1 MCGRR
6 AGGLEAGGHVRD
18 AVEFLELPFDEQAG
32 QSVGADDLV
41 ARDAQGFAFAQCGDE
56 QEPPDDAPSR
66 VGFGVDEH
74 GGLSGGEGGDLGGR
88 HPVLLDRVHG
98 VAADDAFGDGG
109 LACLG
114 QDGVGQG
121 GRGGGFALDAFR
133 GVSFEAVAFDEAY
146 VGGFEPVHA
155 YGADDG
161 GDVVFDAEPV

>member
-1 MCGRR
+1 MSMWSAR
-6 AGGLEAGGHVRD
+6 A
-18 AVEFLELPFDEQAG
+18 
-32 QSVGADDLV
+32 
-41 ARDAQGFAFAQCGDE
+41 
-56 QEPPDDAPSR
+56 SR
-66 VGFGVDEH
+66 SNVPAAM
-74 GGLSGGEGGDLGGR
+74 LAASR
-88 HPVLLDRVHG
+88 MHPVLLDRVHG